1 MSRVCRYGGTSELGT
16 FFFRIPSGGHV
27 QGKHLCR
34 SEQRLGF
41 GKKLSANKAV
51 QQGSAVAEMESFKP
65 FSKCP
70 GTEASCARWLILRSS
85 KWANGGRTL
94 FPIHHSS
101 SEPHHVVAEQRSRT
115 ATLWPFYLRPSFLFW
130 LSNISSLCSLAL
142 LIADSAAA
150 GK

>member
-1 MSRVCRYGGTSELGT
+1 MEELASWEL

-34 SEQRLGF
+34 SEQQRLGF

-85 KWANGGRTL
+85 KWANGGTL

-101 SEPHHVVAEQRSRT
+101 SEPHHVVAEQQFYGPSPYD
-115 ATLWPFYLRPSFLFW
+115 PF
-130 LSNISSLCSLAL
+130 SSGSLILVLCAL
-142 LIADSAAA
+142 
-150 GK
+150 

>member
-1 MSRVCRYGGTSELGT
+1 MEELASWEL
-16 FFFRIPSGGHV
+16 FFRIPSGGHV
-27 QGKHLCR
+27 QG
-34 SEQRLGF
+34 EQQRLGF

-70 GTEASCARWLILRSS
+70 GTEASCARWLILRPS
-85 KWANGGRTL
+85 KWANGGTL

-115 ATLWPFYLRPSFLFW
+115 ATLWPFSLRPFLFW

>member
-1 MSRVCRYGGTSELGT
+1 MCREFAAMEELASWEL
-16 FFFRIPSGGHV
+16 FFRIPSGGHV
-27 QGKHLCR
+27 QG
-34 SEQRLGF
+34 EQQRLGF

-85 KWANGGRTL
+85 KWANGGTL

-115 ATLWPFYLRPSFLFW
+115 ATLWPFSLRPFLFW

>member
-1 MSRVCRYGGTSELGT
+1 MEELASWEL
-16 FFFRIPSGGHV
+16 FFSNPKWRACSGRAATAGIW
-27 QGKHLCR
+27 
-34 SEQRLGF
+34 E
-41 GKKLSANKAV
+41 LSANKAV

-115 ATLWPFYLRPSFLFW
+115 ATLWPFSLRPSFLFW